1 MPPDGLRVAPAL
13 QEGAHEG
20 DGDLVD
26 AADVQVLHAGRLGQA
41 NHPRRERRHVLHL
54 AAGRLV
60 QVTVELD
67 RVWQQTQ

>member
-1 MPPDGLRVAPAL
+1 MPLDGLRVTPAL

-41 NHPRRERRHVLHL
+41 NHPRRERRHVLDL
-54 AAGRLV
+54 AA
-60 QVTVELD
+60 
-67 RVWQQTQ
+67 